1 MFTYL
6 PIYKIINIFTFGFN
20 TLTTVCYCLDQT
32 SDLMIRCTDD
42 DEKRISMVALVVEG
56 AVGDEDVCGRS
67 LLLRLALLRANHDQ
81 GQLSCR
87 LPDLLLLDDLFG
99 VCGAVFGA
107 LVVAGLRLLY
117 VVDLVAVVVRAAV
130 HVLVL
135 VLALCDGPT
144 REDVEASLGLGYQ
157 VAVLVLLETHILL
170 FYLFLGGLVALVDRL
185 GVHSTIESLR
195 GQHFIELFLPLSVDV
210 HLR

>member
-1 MFTYL
+1 
-6 PIYKIINIFTFGFN
+6 
-20 TLTTVCYCLDQT
+20 
-32 SDLMIRCTDD
+32 
-42 DEKRISMVALVVEG
+42 MVALVVEG
-56 AVGDEDVCGRS
+56 AVGDEDVGGRS

-81 GQLSCR
+81 GQLSRR

-99 VCGAVFGA
+99 VRWAVFGT
-107 LVVAGLRLLY
+107 LVVSGLRLLY

-144 REDVEASLGLGYQ
+144 REDVEASLGLGDQ
-157 VAVLVLLETHILL
+157 VAVLVLLETHVLL

-185 GVHSTIESLR
+185 
-195 GQHFIELFLPLSVDV
+195 
-210 HLR
+210 